1 MGMLD
6 DVHSFAA
13 SGFRAVRGLAVR
25 PHCRENPPRPNH
37 LLEVYEFEACPF
49 CRKVR
54 EALTELDLAYISR
67 TAPHGDRQTRPEL
80 QQRGGKQQFPYLAD
94 LNTGTEMY
102 ESEAI
107 IDYLFDQY
115 GPERSSL
122 GQVAAPLNTVTA
134 GLATAVRPKGGTVRD
149 GHADR
154 EQPEDLPILYN
165 FEISPYCRKV
175 RETLCELNLDYEV
188 RNVGKQSRRRPQLV
202 DRGGQMMVPYLVDPN
217 TDTEMYESDDIVDY
231 LERTYG

>member
-1 MGMLD
+1 MTTLD
-6 DVHSFAA
+6 DIHSFAA
-13 SGFRAVRGLAVR
+13 SGFRGTRGLTVR
-25 PHCRENPPRPNH
+25 PACRQNPPRPLNT
-37 LLEVYEFEACPF
+37 LELYEFEACPY

-67 TAPHGDRQTRPEL
+67 TCPQGDRRNRREL
-80 QQRGGKQQFPYLAD
+80 EQRGGKQQFPYLVD
-94 LNTGTEMY
+94 LNSGTELY

-115 GPERSSL
+115 GPDRSPV
-122 GQVAAPLNTVTA
+122 GQMAAPINTLTA
-134 GLATAVRPKGGTVRD
+134 GLATAVRPKGNTVRD
-149 GHADR
+149 GLGDR
-154 EQPEDLPILYN
+154 EQPDERPILYN

-175 RETLCELNLDYEV
+175 RETLCELNLDYDV
-188 RNVGKQSRRRPQLV
+188 RNVGKQSPRRPELV
-202 DRGGQMMVPYLVDPN
+202 ERGGQMMVPYLADPN